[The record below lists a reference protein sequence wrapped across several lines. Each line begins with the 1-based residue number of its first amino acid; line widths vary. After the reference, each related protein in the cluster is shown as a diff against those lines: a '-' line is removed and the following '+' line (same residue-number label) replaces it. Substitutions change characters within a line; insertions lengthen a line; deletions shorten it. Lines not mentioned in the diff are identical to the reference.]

1 MRRVYPVYPSPI
13 VVVDAYWVLPWVIL
27 DRPCVISVFHCD
39 SAVSCWSKEL
49 SRAKDYYGFAPV
61 IRRSNKLFFHAR
73 SYGAMGV
80 SYGASLTD
88 TGKQAQTKLLSALEP
103 KWLCINKH
111 KLNELSMSILKEVIL
126 PNEVG
131 SPRH

>member
-1 MRRVYPVYPSPI
+1 MLSPI
-13 VVVDAYWVLPWVIL
+13 RVVDAYWVLPWVIL
-27 DRPCVISVFHCD
+27 DRPCVILFHCD
-39 SAVSCWSKEL
+39 SVVSCWSKEL

-61 IRRSNKLFFHAR
+61 NRRNNKLFFHAR

-103 KWLCINKH
+103 KWLCY
-111 KLNELSMSILKEVIL
+111 
-126 PNEVG
+126 
-131 SPRH
+131 